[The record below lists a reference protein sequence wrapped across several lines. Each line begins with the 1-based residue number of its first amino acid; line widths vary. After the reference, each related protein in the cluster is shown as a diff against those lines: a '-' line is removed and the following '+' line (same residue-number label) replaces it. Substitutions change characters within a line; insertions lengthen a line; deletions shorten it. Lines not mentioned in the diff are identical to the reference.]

1 MTASNIPSSLSGDDL
16 EKLMQAAQE
25 KSAEIAAELAE
36 DNTENFSE
44 EYLNKLAADI
54 CDDATDRSHGP
65 LIHKAM
71 ALTILTRMIEW
82 HTEVGVKLIEDG
94 ETEAGA
100 GWLRDAGKL
109 QAAMS
114 QFLEVQLGGEDP
126 YLCH

>member
-1 MTASNIPSSLSGDDL
+1 MTSSIPSSLSGDDL

-25 KSAEIAAELAE
+25 KSAESAE

-44 EYLNKLAADI
+44 EYLNKLACEI

-71 ALTILTRMIEW
+71 ALTILSRMIEW
-82 HTEVGVKLIEDG
+82 HTEVGVKLFEDG
-94 ETEAGA
+94 DTEAGA

-126 YLCH
+126 YICQ